1 MKNNNETEALNQA
14 IIRLNHKRVY
24 ELQLLKEQ
32 FQIAY
37 ESLKPI
43 NIIKNTFQEVAS
55 SPTVKKSILNTA
67 MGIGVGFLSKK
78 FLIGNSHN
86 PIKKLFGTFLEFAVA
101 RAVTNIK
108 RGNNVAE
115 ENSATSFSKNEEYPN
130 STFSKTEMHNF

>member
-55 SPTVKKSILNTA
+55 SPTVA
-67 MGIGVGFLSKK
+67 
-78 FLIGNSHN
+78 
-86 PIKKLFGTFLEFAVA
+86 P
-101 RAVTNIK
+101 
-108 RGNNVAE
+108 
-115 ENSATSFSKNEEYPN
+115 SATQPWAACTIFSASMEAARG
-130 STFSKTEMHNF
+130 SS

>member
-14 IIRLNHKRVY
+14 IIKLNHKRVY

-67 MGIGVGFLSKK
+67 MGIGAGFLSKK

-101 RAVTNIK
+101 RAVTNLK
-108 RGNNVAE
+108 GGNNEAE
-115 ENSATSFSKNEEYPN
+115 ENSAASFSKNEEYPS